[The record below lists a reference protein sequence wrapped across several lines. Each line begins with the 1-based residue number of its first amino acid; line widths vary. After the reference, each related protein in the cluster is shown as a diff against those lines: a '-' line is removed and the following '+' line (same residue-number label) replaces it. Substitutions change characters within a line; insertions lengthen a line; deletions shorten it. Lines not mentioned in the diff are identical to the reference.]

1 MIVLVFDT
9 ETTGLIHK
17 NIEISPETIETLP
30 YILQLSWILYDT
42 QSGKQTEK
50 DVILTC
56 PIPIPSE
63 STKVHGITNKISEN
77 GYDISEIIDIFLDDV
92 RECDVLVGHNIGFDL
107 NMLEIE
113 LYRLDRDEDSNILF
127 DKVVFDTMLEA
138 KNVLKLPGKHGYKFP
153 TLAECHMNFFEFMFN
168 DAHNAL
174 GDVRATLAIYKHL
187 QKCKGIP

>member
-30 YILQLSWILYDT
+30 FILQLAWILYDT
-42 QSGKQTEK
+42 QTGKQTEK

-56 PIPIPSE
+56 PTPIPTE

-92 RECDVLVGHNIGFDL
+92 KECDVLVGHNIGFDL

-113 LYRLDRDEDSNILF
+113 LYRLDRDSDSDMLF
-127 DKVVFDTMLEA
+127 NKVIFDTMLEA
-138 KNVLKLPGKHGYKFP
+138 KNVLKLPGKRGYKFP